1 MFNHNWIL
9 KINRKL
15 RIATKVMKICFA
27 FHTNYNVINS
37 SRSQNKSVH
46 DVIIERK
53 GSFGVLYYSQ
63 CIKMSCIQSSRCL
76 VEVIIFT
83 AAAGFLH
90 VTDRSKVNSENDLC

>member
-1 MFNHNWIL
+1 MF
-9 KINRKL
+9 
-15 RIATKVMKICFA
+15 FA

-37 SRSQNKSVH
+37 SRSQNNQFDEKIGVH
-46 DVIIERK
+46 NVIIERK
-53 GSFGVLYYSQ
+53 GSFGVLNYSQ